1 MFSKSK
7 ANTNKGFGLIE
18 LLVAI
23 TIFTIAML
31 GIIPLLVN
39 FMRTN
44 VENEIRNNANAAA
57 QQTIDELKGMNLN
70 LIDNGTDDKI
80 YNEWPYNVKWE
91 VIKDNASFNV
101 DINLVKITV
110 TWSKPYKGDNETLQ
124 TDVILGK

>member
-44 VENEIRNNANAAA
+44 VENEIRNNANAVA

>member
-44 VENEIRNNANAAA
+44 VENEIRNNANAVA

-80 YNEWPYNVKWE
+80 YSEWPYNVKWE

>member
-7 ANTNKGFGLIE
+7 ANTKKGFGLIE

-44 VENEIRNNANAAA
+44 VENEIRNNANAVA